1 MLALDL
7 NSFNFWVQLLV
18 SLGFLLGFIWG
29 AIKVVN
35 QVRLMLHHG
44 IATKASDLAAQKLI
58 DEIEEIKAQY
68 KPNSGST
75 IRDAIDRIER
85 AVNKLDYKLDQ
96 VQSELDRHIGA
107 HEGL

>member
-1 MLALDL
+1 MMAINL

-29 AIKVVN
+29 GVKVVN

-44 IATKASDLAAQKLI
+44 IATKASDLAAEKLI
-58 DEIEEIKAQY
+58 NEIEEIKKQY

-75 IRDAIDRIER
+75 MRDAIDRIEN
-85 AVNKLDYKLDQ
+85 AVGRLDLKLDM
-96 VQSELDRHIGA
+96 VQSELDKHLGA